1 MSAKWTGGVVDRRTD
16 DGPPTVEEWR
26 SVAVLGSEAAFA
38 DATEPIAYRTT
49 VADPRVNERERA
61 LLELRGNA
69 ARAEIWLNGAK
80 VGDCTPFVGPFRTA
94 FDPRPENELIVVC
107 ERPSAVVGTGG
118 AIDATGDRSSADAAT
133 DGSTADTADGAA
145 TEHAPSGVPW
155 EVDVEARPQ
164 TFCRRLEVRP
174 RFTKDGGV
182 IDVECEVDAGEAVDD
197 SITLSLRP
205 EGFRGSAAMQRVPV
219 RASAGERVTVT
230 DTLKIREPSLWWPR
244 GYGSQHRYTVRAKLE
259 DDAIS
264 KTVGFCDV
272 ERDGDEFL
280 INGRPVR
287 LRGFARLPGGD
298 PIADVER
305 AAAANA
311 TFVRAKGHVPPES
324 LYAACDKAG
333 LLVWQ
338 DVAGVGPNDEPS
350 ADEAG
355 ALAATLV
362 ERHAHRPSAA
372 IYGISDESPAPF
384 DGLYGSGFLTKLRFR
399 YRAWRANADHGTAES
414 VAEAVA
420 KRVAE
425 SVAEPIDEAA
435 EESMSGS
442 PPVVSSTGPPGTNP
456 DATRLSPGWEYLAA
470 ADLEWLLERD
480 PALGRLVAEFGAG
493 SLAADD
499 ADPAEVPGLDATVLE
514 RRVGTD
520 AGLEESQR
528 YQAETLKTVAETL
541 RRHESALL
549 TAAPLRDAAPG
560 GGMGVVSYDGDEK
573 PAYRG
578 LAQSLEPVQAVLDG
592 LPTSGSVGITL
603 CNDTHDA
610 LEATVTWTAGDDE
623 GETTVEVDPL
633 ETAAAGTAQI
643 PRTATRIEL
652 TVAVADRR
660 VRNRYHL

>member
-1 MSAKWTGGVVDRRTD
+1 MSGEWTGGVVDGHTD
-16 DGPPTVEEWR
+16 DSPPTVEEWR
-26 SVAVLGSEAAFA
+26 SVAVPGSKTAFA

-49 VADPRVNERERA
+49 VADPRADERERA

-69 ARAEIWLNGAK
+69 SRAEIWLNGTR
-80 VGDCTPFVGPFRTA
+80 VGGHEPFVGPFRTT
-94 FDPRPENELIVVC
+94 FDPRPTNELIVVC
-107 ERPSAVVGTGG
+107 ERPGAVVGSEE
-118 AIDATGDRSSADAAT
+118 AIDAT
-133 DGSTADTADGAA
+133 
-145 TEHAPSGVPW
+145 EHATSAVPW
-155 EVDVEARPQ
+155 AVDVEARPQ
-164 TFCRRLEVRP
+164 TFCRRLEARP
-174 RFTKDGGV
+174 RFTEDGGV

-197 SITLSLRP
+197 AITLSLRP

-219 RASAGERVTVT
+219 RAAAGERVTVS
-230 DTLKIREPSLWWPR
+230 DTLEIREPSRWWPQ
-244 GYGSQHRYTVRAKLE
+244 GYGPQNRYTVRAKLG

-298 PIADVER
+298 PVADVER

-311 TFVRAKGHVPPES
+311 TFVRANGHVPPES
-324 LYAACDKAG
+324 LYAAGDEAG

-338 DVAGVGPNDEPS
+338 DVVGVEPNDEPS
-350 ADEAG
+350 ADEAA
-355 ALAATLV
+355 ALAATLAK
-362 ERHAHRPSAA
+362 RYTHRPSAA
-372 IYGISDESPAPF
+372 IYGVSEELPSPF

-399 YRAWRANADHGTAES
+399 YRAWRADVDHGAAES
-414 VAEAVA
+414 VADAVGERIA
-420 KRVAE
+420 ETVAE
-425 SVAEPIDEAA
+425 SADAAA
-435 EESMSGS
+435 EESKPGS
-442 PPVVSSTGPPGTNP
+442 PAVVSSTGPPGTEP
-456 DATRLSPGWEYLAA
+456 DATRLSPGWEYLSA

-480 PALGRLVAEFGAG
+480 RTLGRLVAGFDAG

-499 ADPAEVPGLDATVLE
+499 ADPAEIPGLDAAVLE

-528 YQAETLKTVAETL
+528 YQAKTLKTVAETL
-541 RRHESALL
+541 RRHESALS
-549 TAAPLRDAAPG
+549 TAAPIRDAAPG
-560 GGMGVVSYDGDEK
+560 GGMGVVSHAGEEK

-578 LAQSLEPVQAVLDG
+578 LVRSFEPVQAVLDG
-592 LPTSGSVGITL
+592 PPAAGSIGITL

-610 LEATVTWTAGDDE
+610 FEATVSWVADNDE

-633 ETAAAGTAQI
+633 ETTAAGTAQI

-652 TVAVADRR
+652 TVAIGDRR
-660 VRNRYHL
+660 IRNRYHL